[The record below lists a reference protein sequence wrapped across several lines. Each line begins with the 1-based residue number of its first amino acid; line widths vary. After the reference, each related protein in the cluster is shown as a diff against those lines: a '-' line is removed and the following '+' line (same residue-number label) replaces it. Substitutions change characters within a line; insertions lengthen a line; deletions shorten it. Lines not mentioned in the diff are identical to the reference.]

1 MPSPALAARC
11 AGRGGDHHI
20 LGTIA
25 KSAAGP
31 EINDLGRLSGSC
43 VVASLDEAR
52 QRAENRDR
60 WRHQRVAA
68 GLLQGERVADCQR
81 SLTGLGVRVERGD
94 HGVGY
99 SGLVTCDSRWCCPIC
114 AAKITE
120 RDRRELALAIVL
132 WTRAGGRVYLM
143 TQTFRHDVTLPIGE
157 GLSAMQRAQRV
168 MKATRAYKA
177 IMAAAGAIGAVKALE
192 VTLGENGW
200 HPHTHTLVFARVDQL
215 ETLEL
220 VRECWRAA
228 VERVGLGRVNEHG
241 FDVRG
246 GDYAAEYVA
255 KFGKEAGAQ
264 SRHQA
269 RAWWTAAHEL
279 TKGHTKQT
287 QRLKG
292 ATPFTLLRWCAG
304 GDAQSGALFVEY
316 ARAFKGRAQLYWSP
330 RLRARIDLLELQ
342 EPKRPAPRP
351 ELICTLPRE
360 DWARVLEHNARWEVL
375 YVADRY
381 GAVAVEE
388 LLSRMR
394 SHRGGWRSCFRAAD
408 PWNGRMVNINAP
420 VEEWASQRVAA

>member
-1 MPSPALAARC
+1 MLLPL
-11 AGRGGDHHI
+11 
-20 LGTIA
+20 
-25 KSAAGP
+25 
-31 EINDLGRLSGSC
+31 N
-43 VVASLDEAR
+43 VASLDETR
-52 QRAENRDR
+52 QRAENRTR

-81 SLTGLGVRVERGD
+81 SLTAFGVTVERGE

-132 WTRAGGRVYLM
+132 WKRAGGRTYLM
-143 TQTFRHDVTLPIGE
+143 TQTFRHDVTLSIDE
-157 GLSAMQRAQRV
+157 GLSAMQRAQRA

-200 HPHTHTLVFARVDQL
+200 HPHTHTLVFARDDQL
-215 ETLEL
+215 ETLER

-264 SRHQA
+264 SRNQA
-269 RAWWTAAHEL
+269 RAWWTMAHEM

-292 ATPFTLLRWCAG
+292 ATPFTLLRWCG
-304 GDAQSGALFVEY
+304 DGDAQSGALFVEY

-342 EPKRPAPRP
+342 QPKRLAPHT
-351 ELICTLPRE
+351 EKICTLERE

-381 GAVAVEE
+381 GAVAVDE

-394 SHRGGWRSCFRAAD
+394 SHRGGWRSFFRVADSLTGRLDAWTPPLDPWGNPMAQRAA
-408 PWNGRMVNINAP
+408 A
-420 VEEWASQRVAA
+420 